1 MTFRNSYVINNYADG
16 LSKDGFQKLGGFM
29 AKWHTVLRRRLE
41 QKQLDSHGYNF
52 CEICNKKVHPAHA
65 VGARDHD
72 TLTADHIVPK
82 AKGGTNTI
90 TNLQIACF
98 ECNQKKADK
107 FDVSDIRINSILSKL
122 CELENSL

>member
-1 MTFRNSYVINNYADG
+1 
-16 LSKDGFQKLGGFM
+16 M

-52 CEICNKKVHPAHA
+52 CEICNKKVHLAA
-65 VGARDHD
+65 VSSSHRNHD
-72 TLTADHIVPK
+72 TLTADHIIPK
-82 AKGGTNTI
+82 AKGGTNSI

-107 FDVSDIRINSILSKL
+107 FDVSDPKIKSMLSRL
-122 CELENSL
+122 DELENKL